1 MKKFLPLIALAALL
15 ASCIGCTEIRKPA
28 EVPYREFPADTTQ
41 SYQLM
46 QADWQVYESTEELT
60 DAATEVF
67 SGELTGISFVMLN
80 LETGKAYTP
89 GDDKAHCVLHTV
101 YTVKVSQ
108 VYKGQPGDTR
118 EFCII
123 GGIAGVRERAQ
134 HEVIDACG
142 ATDPSAGIPVLVPNR
157 ELEIGESYLFCTVQM
172 GGDYDQIV
180 NISQFVYYATS
191 DTAAQIQKQCAARG
205 K

>member
-1 MKKFLPLIALAALL
+1 MKKFLPLIVLAALL
-15 ASCIGCTEIRKPA
+15 ASSIGCTEIRKPA
-28 EVPYREFPADTTQ
+28 EVPYRAFPTDTNE
-41 SYQLM
+41 SYQIL
-46 QADWQVYESTEELT
+46 QADWQVYESTGELT

-80 LETGKAYTP
+80 LETGKAYSP
-89 GDDKAHCVLHTV
+89 GDDRAHCVLHTV

-180 NISQFVYYATS
+180 NISQFVYYTTS